1 MKNKLSLLVEL
12 KVILT
17 HKFAGNISE
26 VRLFGSR
33 AYGKANKDSDYDILI
48 ILKNDYDWKYK
59 NQILYTCFD
68 FESKYDIFLD
78 VKIISVNELQKTIR
92 GLNPIYEEAINNGIL
107 L

>member
-1 MKNKLSLLVEL
+1 MKYKIEILSEL
-12 KVILT
+12 KNILS
-17 HKFAGNISE
+17 KKYKDNISE
-26 VRLFGSR
+26 IRLFGSR
-33 AYGKANKDSDYDILI
+33 ANGKANKDSDYDFLI

-68 FESKYDIFLD
+68 YESKYNIFLD
-78 VKIISVNELQKTIR
+78 VKIISINELQNSIR

>member
-1 MKNKLSLLVEL
+1 MKNKISILTEL
-12 KVILT
+12 KIILT
-17 HKFAGNISE
+17 HEFADNISE

-33 AYGKANKDSDYDILI
+33 ANGKAKKDSDYDLLI

-68 FESKYDIFLD
+68 FESKYNIFLD
-78 VKIISVNELQKTIR
+78 VKIISLNELHNTIR